1 MRWHMVES
9 VQCFFPALA
18 NLRDIS
24 RECSLSPLPTY
35 IAPCMEVEVGGQ
47 QTGLYIPFVVVESR
61 VENFASQQTNDNVK
75 FDNNTET
82 CNTASY
88 SNKQTTMSNFWQLH
102 TGLPSWVITCSTIS
116 LCLCFGSVKI
126 FIQYWPF
133 FLSLATTNPPV
144 KKERCL
150 EMYVVMHFIIF
161 RVAFFFEN

>member
-35 IAPCMEVEVGGQ
+35 IASCMEVEVGGQ

-88 SNKQTTMSNFWQLH
+88 SNKQTTMSNFWQL
-102 TGLPSWVITCSTIS
+102 PVYRAES
-116 LCLCFGSVKI
+116 LLAAPYLFAYALARLKYLFNIDLFFCLWQQQTRRS
-126 FIQYWPF
+126 
-133 FLSLATTNPPV
+133 
-144 KKERCL
+144 KKRDVWRCML
-150 EMYVVMHFIIF
+150 LCIFIIF